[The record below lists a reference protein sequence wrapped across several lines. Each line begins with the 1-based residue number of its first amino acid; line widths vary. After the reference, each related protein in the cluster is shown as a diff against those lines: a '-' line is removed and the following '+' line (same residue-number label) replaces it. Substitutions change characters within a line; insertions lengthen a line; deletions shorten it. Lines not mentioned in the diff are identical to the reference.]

1 MTHLDRLGV
10 AQYAGALPGALP
22 FAVQKR
28 VALARALIAE
38 PELLLLDEPAAGLG
52 ADEVEELAAV
62 IRELPRRGTT
72 NAASSNGGP
81 AADDALVSDMS
92 GLGAGTGTCAV
103 MLVEHHVDLVMRVC
117 DEVVVLDF
125 GRVIAAGDPA
135 TVRASAAV
143 TKAYLGTGGEAA
155 EPDALQVDVAALDAT
170 PDPDEA
176 ARDVTASDA
185 EEGR

>member
-1 MTHLDRLGV
+1 
-10 AQYAGALPGALP
+10 
-22 FAVQKR
+22 
-28 VALARALIAE
+28 LARALIAE

-62 IRELPRRGTT
+62 TRELPRRGT
-72 NAASSNGGP
+72 ADGASGNGGP
-81 AADDALVSDMS
+81 VGDDALVSDMA
-92 GLGAGTGTCAV
+92 GLGAGSGACAV

-125 GRVIAAGDPA
+125 GRVIASGDPA

-143 TKAYLGTGGEAA
+143 TKAYLGTGGDAA
-155 EPDALQVDVAALDAT
+155 EPDALQVDVAALDVT
-170 PDPDEA
+170 PDADAA
-176 ARDVTASDA
+176 ARAVAASDT